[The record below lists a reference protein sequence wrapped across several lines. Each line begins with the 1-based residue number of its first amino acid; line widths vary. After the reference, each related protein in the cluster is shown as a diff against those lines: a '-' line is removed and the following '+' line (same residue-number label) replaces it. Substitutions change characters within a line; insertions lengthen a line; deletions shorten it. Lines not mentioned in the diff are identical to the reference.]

1 MKTLIAYD
9 TRYGTTTT
17 IARWLCEAIASDCE
31 IANVADVASLD
42 YDLIIV
48 GSPIYTDAPM
58 PSVTQFLEEHRDT
71 LSRKNVAL
79 FFVFDRLLT
88 VKSETYDEELR
99 EFAPPEVLAMGIF
112 GGYFDINVL
121 SEHDRQTME
130 DFFKRLGKRYD
141 VLDSRNKDEVL
152 RFGNQLRERLS

>member
-1 MKTLIAYD
+1 M
-9 TRYGTTTT
+9 
-17 IARWLCEAIASDCE
+17 SQ
-31 IANVADVASLD
+31 
-42 YDLIIV
+42 
-48 GSPIYTDAPM
+48 M
-58 PSVTQFLEEHRDT
+58 
-71 LSRKNVAL
+71 SRKNVAL

-99 EFAPPEVLAMGIF
+99 EFAPQEVLAVGIF